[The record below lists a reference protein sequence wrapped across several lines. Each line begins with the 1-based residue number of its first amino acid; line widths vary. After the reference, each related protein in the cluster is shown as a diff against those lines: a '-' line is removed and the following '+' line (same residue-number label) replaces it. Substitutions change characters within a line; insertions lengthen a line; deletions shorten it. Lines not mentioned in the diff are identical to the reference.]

1 MGNEQGKRKSE
12 NRDTCKSQRSDS
24 NSPSSPQRRTVQ
36 QQLSSPDRS
45 LIVVPAFCPKSS
57 AYRQAQFSPVSNT
70 IGISTSSPQSCA
82 TGQPLSSQSCAT
94 GQPLS
99 SPQSG
104 AISSVGLFTHH
115 DQQNKNTQISAD
127 PYEATTETAN
137 FCKIARLILDVCNAA
152 MRDLLQCKLSGGELI
167 LTQTLA
173 LNRKKIEHH
182 LLDIQKK
189 TLFPPKNGL
198 VKYRKL
204 DFTLM
209 YSIVRNV
216 CPDKIEPNSTNKY
229 KWGKKPVPGDT
240 SLLAAIERIRACRN
254 EFFAHATEAK
264 ICDSEFKDLWA
275 SLEQALFKIDDNL
288 GSASYR
294 KEMKNIRKMQIDPE
308 SNKRLQELTEKEA
321 MLNAL
326 IEKDVETDQK
336 LEELMSMREKFDF
349 GSKRVLTT
357 KDANID
363 LPLAAEGLQQHWAA
377 QCYE

>member
-1 MGNEQGKRKSE
+1 MAIVLI
-12 NRDTCKSQRSDS
+12 CKS
-24 NSPSSPQRRTVQ
+24 
-36 QQLSSPDRS
+36 L
-45 LIVVPAFCPKSS
+45 LFVVC
-57 AYRQAQFSPVSNT
+57 
-70 IGISTSSPQSCA
+70 
-82 TGQPLSSQSCAT
+82 
-94 GQPLS
+94 
-99 SPQSG
+99 
-104 AISSVGLFTHH
+104 SSVGLFTHH

-137 FCKIARLILDVCNAA
+137 FCRLARLILDVCNAA

-240 SLLAAIERIRACRN
+240 SLLAAIERIRDCRN

-264 ICDSEFKDLWA
+264 ICDSEYKVLWS
-275 SLEQALFKIDDNL
+275 SLEQALLKIDENL
-288 GSASYR
+288 DTSVVSTSYK
-294 KEMKNIRKMQIDPE
+294 KEMKEIRKMQIDPK
-308 SNKRLQELTEKEA
+308 SNRLLQLMTEKEA
-321 MLNAL
+321 MLKTM
-326 IEKDVETDQK
+326 IEKDGNYFLLINLIPTLVK
-336 LEELMSMREKFDF
+336 YSY
-349 GSKRVLTT
+349 S
-357 KDANID
+357 
-363 LPLAAEGLQQHWAA
+363 
-377 QCYE
+377 Y

>member
-1 MGNEQGKRKSE
+1 MKQSSFCINFFFL
-12 NRDTCKSQRSDS
+12 NLAIVLICK
-24 NSPSSPQRRTVQ
+24 P
-36 QQLSSPDRS
+36 L
-45 LIVVPAFCPKSS
+45 LFVVC
-57 AYRQAQFSPVSNT
+57 
-70 IGISTSSPQSCA
+70 
-82 TGQPLSSQSCAT
+82 
-94 GQPLS
+94 
-99 SPQSG
+99 
-104 AISSVGLFTHH
+104 SSVGLFTHH

-137 FCKIARLILDVCNAA
+137 FCRLARLILDVCNAA

-308 SNKRLQELTEKEA
+308 LNKRLQELTEKEA

-326 IEKDVETDQK
+326 IEKDGNYFYSSVLSQHYFSIFFTVK
-336 LEELMSMREKFDF
+336 SIYTLF
-349 GSKRVLTT
+349 GK
-357 KDANID
+357 
-363 LPLAAEGLQQHWAA
+363 
-377 QCYE
+377 C